1 MKPALLVIDVQK
13 QFFAI
18 SPETT
23 ASLNQAIPFINEA
36 IDFFRENCLCR
47 KYPRQYLAKPV
58 KAGIEIEP
66 EGDQER
72 KGHIRMF
79 VMRIWPF
86 LL

>member
-36 IDFFRENCLCR
+36 IDFFRENCLC
-47 KYPRQYLAKPV
+47 
-58 KAGIEIEP
+58 
-66 EGDQER
+66 
-72 KGHIRMF
+72 
-79 VMRIWPF
+79 
-86 LL
+86 